1 MTIRAW
7 YNRRDFFGG
16 LEWDQEAAR
25 EFSTEAEAIKT
36 AKVYKNAIALKLTKT
51 VLKYSDGCTDVE
63 QVYATG
69 E

>member
-1 MTIRAW
+1 MFSWFEVWFTDGSSNMNKA
-7 YNRRDFFGG
+7 GT
-16 LEWDQEAAR
+16 
-25 EFSTEAEAIKT
+25 FSTEAEAIKT

-51 VLKYSDGCTDVE
+51 VLKYSDGWTDVE